1 VNEEVFNTE
10 IRKFLK
16 KVGIAAHAEIRKQ
29 AQRAAGDGELEGVG
43 SVTATMRLEV
53 TEIGLDLT
61 IDGELKLG

>member
-1 VNEEVFNTE
+1 MNEEVFNTE

-16 KVGIAAHAEIRKQ
+16 KVGIAAHSEIRKE
-29 AQRAAGDGELEGVG
+29 AQRASADGELEGVG

-61 IDGELKLG
+61 IDGELKLE